1 MNIIKMISKKNCY
14 IGQNRPAYIVIHETD
29 NWSKG
34 ADAKAHATAMK
45 NGNLAGTVHYYVD
58 SKSVY
63 QTLDHS
69 DGAWAVGDGKG
80 KYGITNRNSI
90 NIEICVNP
98 ETDYYMAVDK
108 TEQLAA
114 LLLKQ
119 YGWGTD
125 RLKRHYD
132 ASRKHCPR
140 RLMDEGKWPDFVKKT
155 AAYMKT
161 GQNKNNGKTETD
173 QKKDA
178 QKNSKTAKP
187 ATKTPVLT
195 EKISIQLPVIKK
207 DSKGTAVSMLQA
219 MLGVT
224 VDGSFGPKTEASLKT
239 FQKNV
244 KLSADGICG
253 AATWKKVI
261 EHMKANTK

>member
-1 MNIIKMISKKNCY
+1 MNITKMISKKNCY
-14 IGQNRPAYIVIHETD
+14 IGQNKPAYIVIHETD

-98 ETDYYMAVDK
+98 ETDYYVAVDHA
-108 TEQLAA
+108 EQLAA
-114 LLLKQ
+114 QLLKQ

-132 ASRKHCPR
+132 ASRKNCPR
-140 RLMDEGKWPDFVKKT
+140 RIQAEGRWPEFVKKT
-155 AAYMKT
+155 AAYMK
-161 GQNKNNGKTETD
+161 GQTTMSNTTNTTKSTITLTD
-173 QKKDA
+173 KIEA
-178 QKNSKTAKP
+178 QF
-187 ATKTPVLT
+187 
-195 EKISIQLPVIKK
+195 PVIQKG
-207 DSKGTAVSMLQA
+207 SKGIAVSMLQA
-219 MLGVT
+219 MLGVK
-224 VDGSFGPKTEASLKT
+224 VDGDFGNDTDTSLKA

-244 KLSADGICG
+244 KLTSDGICG
-253 AATWKKVI
+253 ADTWTKVI